1 MSDIFREID
10 EEIRRDNL
18 GQLWKRYGHYVI
30 AGAVAVVIG
39 TGAYVG
45 WRQYQDSRAAGE
57 SVRFSAG
64 LDLADKGEF
73 AQAADSFAA
82 LAKEGDGGHALLA
95 RLEAAGLRARA
106 GDAKAGIAA
115 FKEIAGDNSVDGVYR
130 DVAKLLAAS
139 WEVDHGDPAAVG
151 GELSAFTAPGNPWRN
166 LALELTAAAQLKAGN
181 KVEARET
188 YKRLA
193 DDAAASQDLKTRATE
208 IVGAL
213 GEQERK

>member
-45 WRQYQDSRAAGE
+45 WRQYQDNRAAAE

-64 LDLADKGEF
+64 LDLADKGQF
-73 AQAADSFAA
+73 AQGADTFAA
-82 LAKEGDGGHALLA
+82 LAKEGSGGHALLA
-95 RLEAAGLRARA
+95 RFEAAGLRARA

-115 FKEIAGDNSVDGVYR
+115 FKEIAADNSVDAVYR
-130 DVAKLLAAS
+130 DIAKLLAAS
-139 WEVDHGDPAAVG
+139 WEVDHGDPAAVA
-151 GELSAFTAPGNPWRN
+151 GELSGFSAPGNPWRTV
-166 LALELTAAAQLKAGN
+166 ALELTAAAQLKSGN
-181 KVEARET
+181 KAEARDS

-193 DDAAASQDLKTRATE
+193 DDPTAPQDLKTRATE
-208 IVGAL
+208 IIGAL